1 MNLYPIWIH
10 LSVAQTV
17 FWRSSMFLDSVHFH
31 SSSFWFNDHHL
42 SLFLLFISCS
52 PLINP
57 HQLFQ
62 PNRHARSLE
71 SLFYHQ
77 KHTFIRFSDI
87 SIEKGAFYHHLCSD
101 QRWQFVPVYQTFLLS
116 LIFIVSA
123 WNALVPK
130 VVENK
135 WQKVFWQCV
144 LGQKVFWQ
152 FVLGLDVLKC
162 PIKLDFMNS
171 SHTKTFCHLAHA
183 QITF

>member
-1 MNLYPIWIH
+1 MNLSMQSVISWRTSVRSQNENVHFPGNFAWDSFTPSQLELQFYPILAPQGSNTSIYECIPVICIVSTWFPGLFVRILWYIMNLFPIWIH
-10 LSVAQTV
+10 LLVAQTV

-77 KHTFIRFSDI
+77 KDIFIRFSDI

-101 QRWQFVPVYQTFLLS
+101 QR
-116 LIFIVSA
+116 
-123 WNALVPK
+123 
-130 VVENK
+130 
-135 WQKVFWQCV
+135 
-144 LGQKVFWQ
+144 
-152 FVLGLDVLKC
+152 
-162 PIKLDFMNS
+162 
-171 SHTKTFCHLAHA
+171 
-183 QITF
+183 